1 MPPPSLTGSHFVV
14 CGDNPLA
21 YRIARELTGRYEQY
35 VVVILADKLRNHGPQ
50 IAALPG
56 VTVREHAELTSEA
69 FTDADVASARAMAL
83 VGPDDLANFHAALRA
98 QELSPDL
105 RLVVAAYNRRLGDHI
120 TGFFRDCTV
129 LSRSQL
135 AAPALVAAALGE
147 IAPSHVRLSG
157 RTLYVA
163 RRDDGVTRRVLCGLA
178 VPDDPDGATQLIAPE
193 DLNGGADLVLAVA
206 DGTPRDPLARQR
218 HPVGGALRM
227 TRRLLWNKFGI
238 IFGVL
243 AAAALAGF
251 ILLATAGH
259 APGDVLYLGI
269 MDMTGS
275 ALTSTANAGPEK
287 VAQVLLTADG
297 MALLPLMTAIIVG
310 ARLTGRIRREPRARG
325 GHVIVVGG
333 GDVGTRVAGGLH
345 DLGFDVVLIDQNP
358 AARGVAFAR
367 NLGLPVVLGDAPSE
381 RVLRRAGVDS
391 AIALISATS
400 NDIVNLETAMQ
411 ARAMR
416 GDDLRIVLR
425 LFDDDLARRVSE
437 NLGNVVSRSVSY
449 LAAPAFAVAMLEHKV
464 LRTIPV
470 GRHVLV
476 IADVRVESGS
486 DIAGQPLADLERD
499 RLSRV
504 LALAERGRPR
514 FDWSPRRDR
523 PLVAGDR
530 VIVLATQTG
539 LSTFLA
545 GNRPQVSAQGLS
557 AYLFRQISTSRYRR
571 DLNLLRG
578 MSCDLNTKSRLSLCA
593 LPPQFFRAGHPIATE
608 LPQRYAMSG
617 MYSTPGNS
625 PPGSWSSSE
634 ATI

>member
-1 MPPPSLTGSHFVV
+1 MPPPPATGSHFVV

-21 YRIARELTGRYEQY
+21 YRIARELTRRYGED
-35 VVVILADKLRNHGPQ
+35 VVVIVADKLRNHGPQ

-56 VTVREHAELTSEA
+56 VTVREHPGLTTEA
-69 FTDADVASARAMAL
+69 FADAGVASARAMAL

-98 QELSPDL
+98 QELNRDL

-120 TGFFRDCTV
+120 SGFFRDCTV

-163 RRDDGVTRRVLCGLA
+163 RRGDRIAGQVLCGLA
-178 VPDDPDGATQLIAPE
+178 VPDDPGGTTQLVAPE
-193 DLNGGADLVLAVA
+193 DLDGRADLVLAVA

-218 HPVGGALRM
+218 HPVRGALRM
-227 TRRLLWNKFGI
+227 TRRLLWNRFGA
-238 IFGVL
+238 IFAVL

-251 ILLATAGH
+251 ILLAVAGH

-275 ALTSTANAGPEK
+275 ALTGPADADAEK

-297 MALLPLMTAIIVG
+297 MALLPLTTAIIVG
-310 ARLTGRIRREPRARG
+310 ARLTGRVRGEPRPRG

-333 GDVGTRVAGGLH
+333 GDVGTRVTGGLH
-345 DLGFDVVLIDQNP
+345 DFGFDVALIDQNP

-367 NLGLPVVLGDAPSE
+367 NLGLPVVIGDAPSE
-381 RVLRRAGVDS
+381 GVLSRAGVDS

-416 GDDLRIVLR
+416 GEDLRIVLR
-425 LFDDDLARRVSE
+425 LFDDDLARRVSKT
-437 NLGNVVSRSVSY
+437 LGNVVSRSVSY

-464 LRTIPV
+464 LRTIAV
-470 GRHVLV
+470 GRHVLL
-476 IADVRVESGS
+476 IADVRVEPGS
-486 DIAGQPLADLERD
+486 DIADRSLADLERD
-499 RLSRV
+499 GLSRV
-504 LALAERGRPR
+504 LALAERGTPR
-514 FDWSPRRDR
+514 FNWSPRRDR
-523 PLVAGDR
+523 RLVAGDR
-530 VIVLATQTG
+530 AIVLATRAG

-545 GNRPQVSAQGLS
+545 GNRPPV
-557 AYLFRQISTSRYRR
+557 T
-571 DLNLLRG
+571 
-578 MSCDLNTKSRLSLCA
+578 T
-593 LPPQFFRAGHPIATE
+593 
-608 LPQRYAMSG
+608 
-617 MYSTPGNS
+617 
-625 PPGSWSSSE
+625 
-634 ATI
+634 

>member
-1 MPPPSLTGSHFVV
+1 MPPSPLTGSHFVV

-21 YRIARELTGRYEQY
+21 YRIARELTRTYGED
-35 VVVILADKLRNHGPQ
+35 VVVILADKLGNHGPQ

-56 VTVREHAELTSEA
+56 VIVREHAGLTTEA
-69 FTDADVASARAMAL
+69 FEDAGVASARAMAL

-98 QELSPDL
+98 QELNPDL

-147 IAPSHVRLSG
+147 IAPSFVRLSG

-163 RRDDGVTRRVLCGLA
+163 RRGEELAGQVLCGLA
-178 VPDDPDGATQLIAPE
+178 VPDDSGGIAQLVAPE
-193 DLNGGADLVLAVA
+193 DLDASQDSDNPANLVLAVA
-206 DGTPRDPLARQR
+206 DGTPRDPLARR
-218 HPVGGALRM
+218 RRTAGSLLRM
-227 TRRLLWNKFGI
+227 SRRLLWNRYGA
-238 IFGVL
+238 IFMVLSAIAVVGFALL
-243 AAAALAGF
+243 AAAGY
-251 ILLATAGH
+251 
-259 APGDVLYLGI
+259 APGNVVYLGI

-275 ALTSTANAGPEK
+275 ALTNTTDTEAEK

-310 ARLTGRIRREPRARG
+310 ARLTGRIRGEPRPRG

-345 DLGFDVVLIDQNP
+345 DLGFDVALIDQNP
-358 AARGVAFAR
+358 AARGIAFAR
-367 NLGLPVVLGDAPSE
+367 NLGMPTVIGDAPSE
-381 RVLRRAGVDS
+381 RILRRAGVDS
-391 AIALISATS
+391 AIALVSATS

-416 GDDLRIVLR
+416 GEDLRIVLR

-437 NLGNVVSRSVSY
+437 TLGNVVSRSVSY

-470 GRHVLV
+470 GRHVLA
-476 IADVRVESGS
+476 IADVRVEPGS
-486 DIAGQPLADLERD
+486 DIADRSLADLERD
-499 RLSRV
+499 GLSRV
-504 LALAERGRPR
+504 LALAERGTPE
-514 FDWSPRRDR
+514 FNWSPRRGR
-523 PLVAGDR
+523 RLVAGDR
-530 VIVLATQTG
+530 MIVLATRAG

-545 GNRPQVSAQGLS
+545 GTRPPVT
-557 AYLFRQISTSRYRR
+557 TS
-571 DLNLLRG
+571 
-578 MSCDLNTKSRLSLCA
+578 
-593 LPPQFFRAGHPIATE
+593 
-608 LPQRYAMSG
+608 
-617 MYSTPGNS
+617 
-625 PPGSWSSSE
+625 
-634 ATI
+634 

>member
-1 MPPPSLTGSHFVV
+1 
-14 CGDNPLA
+14 
-21 YRIARELTGRYEQY
+21 
-35 VVVILADKLRNHGPQ
+35 
-50 IAALPG
+50 
-56 VTVREHAELTSEA
+56 
-69 FTDADVASARAMAL
+69 MAL

-98 QELSPDL
+98 QELNPDL

-120 TGFFRDCTV
+120 TGFFSDCTV

-135 AAPALVAAALGE
+135 AAPALVAAALGD

-163 RRDDGVTRRVLCGLA
+163 RRDDRVAAGRVLCGLV
-178 VPDDPDGATQLIAPE
+178 VPDDPGAPTQLIAPE
-193 DLNGGADLVLAVA
+193 DLNGRADLVLAVA

-218 HPVGGALRM
+218 HPMRGTLRM

-238 IFGVL
+238 IFAVL

-259 APGDVLYLGI
+259 APGDVLYLGV

-275 ALTSTANAGPEK
+275 ALTSTADAGPEK

-310 ARLTGRIRREPRARG
+310 ARLTGRIRGEPRARG

-333 GDVGTRVAGGLH
+333 GDVGTRVVGGLH
-345 DLGFDVVLIDQNP
+345 DLGFDVVLVDQNP

-367 NLGLPVVLGDAPSE
+367 NLRLPVVLGDAPS
-381 RVLRRAGVDS
+381 VLGRAGVDS

-400 NDIVNLETAMQ
+400 NDIVNLETALQ
-411 ARAMR
+411 ARAIR
-416 GDDLRIVLR
+416 GEDLRIVLR
-425 LFDDDLARRVSE
+425 LFDDDLAHRVSE
-437 NLGNVVSRSVSY
+437 TVGNVVSRSVSY

-476 IADVRVESGS
+476 IADVRVEPGS
-486 DIAGQPLADLERD
+486 DIAGRPLADLERD

-523 PLVAGDR
+523 RLVAGDR
-530 VIVLATQTG
+530 VIVLATRAG

-545 GNRPQVSAQGLS
+545 GNRPQVSTSRLS
-557 AYLFRQISTSRYRR
+557 PYLFRQIPTSRYARV
-571 DLNLLRG
+571 LNLLRG
-578 MSCDLNTKSRLSLCA
+578 MSCDQDTR
-593 LPPQFFRAGHPIATE
+593 
-608 LPQRYAMSG
+608 
-617 MYSTPGNS
+617 
-625 PPGSWSSSE
+625 
-634 ATI
+634 

>member
-1 MPPPSLTGSHFVV
+1 MPPPSVTGSHFIV

-21 YRIARELTGRYEQY
+21 YRIARDLTRRYDQG
-35 VVVILADKLRNHGPQ
+35 VVVILADKMNNHGPQ
-50 IAALPG
+50 IASLPG
-56 VTVREHAELTSEA
+56 VTVREHAGLTTEA
-69 FTDADVASARAMAL
+69 FTDADVGSARAMAL

-147 IAPSHVRLSG
+147 VAPSHIRLSG

-163 RRDDGVTRRVLCGLA
+163 RRDDRVAGRVLCGLA
-178 VPDDPDGATQLIAPE
+178 VPDDPAGTTQLIAPE
-193 DLNGGADLVLAVA
+193 DLDGQTDLVLAVA

-218 HPVGGALRM
+218 HPLRGSLRM
-227 TRRLLWNKFGI
+227 TGRLLWNRFGI
-238 IFGVL
+238 IFAVIL
-243 AAAALAGF
+243 AAALAGF
-251 ILLATAGH
+251 ALLATAGH
-259 APGDVLYLGI
+259 PASDVLYLGV

-275 ALTSTANAGPEK
+275 ALTGTTDAGTEK
-287 VAQVLLTADG
+287 VAQILLTVDG
-297 MALLPLMTAIIVG
+297 MALLPLITAIIVG
-310 ARLTGRIRREPRARG
+310 ARLTGRIRGEPRARG

-333 GDVGTRVAGGLH
+333 GDIGTRVVGGLH
-345 DLGFDVVLIDQNP
+345 DLGFDVALIDHNP

-367 NLGLPVVLGDAPSE
+367 SLGLPVVLGDAPN
-381 RVLRRAGVDS
+381 VLRRAGVDN

-400 NDIVNLETAMQ
+400 DDIVNLETALQ

-416 GDDLRIVLR
+416 GEDLRIVLR
-425 LFDDDLARRVSE
+425 LFDDDLARRVSDT
-437 NLGNVVSRSVSY
+437 LGNVVSRSVSY

-476 IADVRVESGS
+476 IADVRVEPDS
-486 DIAGQPLADLERD
+486 DIAGRSLADLERD

-504 LALAERGRPR
+504 LALAGRGTPR
-514 FDWSPRRDR
+514 FDWSPVRDR
-523 PLVAGDR
+523 PLIAGDR
-530 VIVLATQTG
+530 LIVLATRAG

-545 GNRPQVSAQGLS
+545 GNRPPVTA
-557 AYLFRQISTSRYRR
+557 
-571 DLNLLRG
+571 
-578 MSCDLNTKSRLSLCA
+578 
-593 LPPQFFRAGHPIATE
+593 P
-608 LPQRYAMSG
+608 
-617 MYSTPGNS
+617 
-625 PPGSWSSSE
+625 
-634 ATI
+634 